1 MAETEREE
9 FPQGLNVKFQE
20 VVVHSVENW
29 EADVAKQKLARRPN
43 GLPPSCATHDSQS
56 RATRQESFGGGV
68 ELELGRGRVQ
78 AQPAVGRQVG
88 PPLPS
93 GRCGGSVRSL
103 FSPASLPA

>member
-1 MAETEREE
+1 MAESEREE

-20 VVVHSVENW
+20 VGVHSVENW
-29 EADVAKQKLARRPN
+29 EADVAKQKPTTRPN

-78 AQPAVGRQVG
+78 AQPAVA
-88 PPLPS
+88 
-93 GRCGGSVRSL
+93 RSL
-103 FSPASLPA
+103 TSDGVASTD